1 MTVDVQ
7 HRNIENEVKVEDC
20 GIKEMDCA
28 PLTHDAYTGCPKKI
42 DPTLQCHIFKNIEF
56 DVFKFSTV
64 I

>member
-28 PLTHDAYTGCPKKI
+28 PLTHDAYI
-42 DPTLQCHIFKNIEF
+42 
-56 DVFKFSTV
+56 KFELHRV
-64 I
+64 NEG